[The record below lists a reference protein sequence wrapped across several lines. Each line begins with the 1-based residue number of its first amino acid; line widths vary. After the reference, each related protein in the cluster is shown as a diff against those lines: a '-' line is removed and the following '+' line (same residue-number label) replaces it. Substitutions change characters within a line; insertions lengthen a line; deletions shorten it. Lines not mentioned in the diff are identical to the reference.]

1 MGGVSRFPQKKKEVK
16 INKKYN
22 FSSP

>member
-16 INKKYN
+16 INRKYN